1 MVIPA
6 LVDINPAELKYYPFM
21 TSLNKCIGSCNVISP
36 KVFVPK
42 ETKYIYIKAFTVIT
56 NNDEVKAMRENVL
69 CSTVVQHVIH
79 VKNEIIKHV
88 IVNVKIIVNAKK
100 VIIGILSH
108 VFVRIV
114 SI

>member
-1 MVIPA
+1 M
-6 LVDINPAELKYYPFM
+6 
-21 TSLNKCIGSCNVISP
+21 
-36 KVFVPK
+36 
-42 ETKYIYIKAFTVIT
+42 IT

-69 CSTVVQHVIH
+69 CSTVVQHVIQI
-79 VKNEIIKHV
+79 KNEIIKHV